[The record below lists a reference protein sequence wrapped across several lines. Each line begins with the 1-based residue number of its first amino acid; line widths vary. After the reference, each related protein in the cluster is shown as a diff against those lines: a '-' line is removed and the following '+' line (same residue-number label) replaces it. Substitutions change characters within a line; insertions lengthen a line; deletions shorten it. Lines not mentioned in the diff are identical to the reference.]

1 MSDIV
6 GKLISQVRGLFS
18 RKNEEVTIEDVYTHK
33 TDISDV
39 YDPTIGQTAAPE
51 VEKEAES

>member
-18 RKNEEVTIEDVYTHK
+18 RKNEEETIEDVYTHK

-39 YDPTIGQTAAPE
+39 YDPNIGQTAAPE